1 MINRPKAFKPVKDN
15 LILQKENLF
24 EERSSLMDE
33 ITNETDSD
41 KKAKLTLELK
51 AKENELG
58 RVIDKS
64 MRG

>member
-1 MINRPKAFKPVKDN
+1 MINRPKAFKPAKDN

-24 EERSSLMDE
+24 EEISSLMDE
-33 ITNETDSD
+33 IANETDSD